1 MSQKIKQAINPVR
14 IILEK
19 HPSLRDDNPRLVAN
33 IWHEELKSLGI
44 EITPQIKKVLTLIST
59 ELTSAES
66 ITRASRSLQ
75 REVPDLRGKDWEKR
89 QAHAPKVKKELR
101 EIKTEIAE
109 A

>member
-44 EITPQIKKVLTLIST
+44 EITPQITKVLTLIAT

-66 ITRASRSLQ
+66 ITSASRTLQ
-75 REVPDLRGKDWEKR
+75 RDVPDLRGKEWKKR
-89 QAHAPKVKKELR
+89 QAHAVRVKKTLR
-101 EIKTEIAE
+101 EIKAEIAE

>member
-33 IWHEELKSLGI
+33 IWHEELKSIGI
-44 EITPQIKKVLTLIST
+44 EITPQISKVLTLIAT
-59 ELTSAES
+59 ELTSADS

-75 REVPDLRGKDWEKR
+75 NAVPDLRGKDWKKR
-89 QAHAPKVKKELR
+89 QAHAPKVKRELR

>member
-1 MSQKIKQAINPVR
+1 MSQRIKEATNPVKA
-14 IILEK
+14 ILIK

-33 IWHEELKSLGI
+33 IWYEELQSLGI
-44 EITPQIKKVLTLIST
+44 EITPQINKVLTLIST

-75 REVPDLRGKDWEKR
+75 NAVPDLRGKDWEKR
-89 QAHAPKVKKELR
+89 QAHAPKIKKELK

>member
-1 MSQKIKQAINPVR
+1 MSQKIKQAMNPVKA
-14 IILEK
+14 ILEK
-19 HPSLRDDNPRLVAN
+19 HPSLRDDNPRLVVN
-33 IWHEELKSLGI
+33 IWYKELKSLGI
-44 EITPQIKKVLTLIST
+44 EITPQINKVLALIST
-59 ELTSAES
+59 KLTSAES

-75 REVPDLRGKDWEKR
+75 NAVPDLRGKDWKKR

>member
-1 MSQKIKQAINPVR
+1 MSQKLKQAREEVQEL
-14 IILEK
+14 LEK

-33 IWHEELKSLGI
+33 IWHKELKSLGI

-59 ELTSAES
+59 ELTSADS

-75 REVPDLRGKDWEKR
+75 NAVPDLRGKDWKKR
-89 QAHAPKVKKELR
+89 QVHAPKVKKELR
-101 EIKTEIAE
+101 EIKAEIAE

>member
-14 IILEK
+14 TILEK

-44 EITPQIKKVLTLIST
+44 EITPQITKVLNLIAT

-66 ITRASRSLQ
+66 ITRVSRSLQ
-75 REVPDLRGKDWEKR
+75 NAVPDLRGKDWEKR
-89 QAHAPKVKKELR
+89 QAHAPKVKKELK
-101 EIKTEIAE
+101 EIKTVIAE

>member
-14 IILEK
+14 TILEK

-44 EITPQIKKVLTLIST
+44 EITPHIKKVITLIST
-59 ELTSAES
+59 ELTSADS

-75 REVPDLRGKDWEKR
+75 REVPDLRGKEWKKR
-89 QAHAPKVKKELR
+89 QAHAVRVKKALK
-101 EIKTEIAE
+101 EIQAEIAE

>member
-14 IILEK
+14 TILEK

-44 EITPQIKKVLTLIST
+44 EITPQITKVLTLIST
-59 ELTSAES
+59 ELTSADS
-66 ITRASRSLQ
+66 ITRASRLLQ
-75 REVPDLRGKDWEKR
+75 ETVSELQGRNWKKR
-89 QAHAPKVKKELR
+89 QIYTKKVKAEIR
-101 EIKTEIAE
+101 EIKSEVAE

>member
-1 MSQKIKQAINPVR
+1 MSQKIKEATNPVKA
-14 IILEK
+14 ILIK

-33 IWHEELKSLGI
+33 IWYEELKSLGI

-75 REVPDLRGKDWEKR
+75 NAVPDLRGKDWEKR
-89 QAHAPKVKKELR
+89 QAYAPKVKKELR
-101 EIKTEIAE
+101 EIKAEIAE

>member
-14 IILEK
+14 AILEK

-33 IWHEELKSLGI
+33 IWHKELKSLGI

-66 ITRASRSLQ
+66 ITRASRTLQ
-75 REVPDLRGKDWEKR
+75 KDVPDLRGRDWEKR
-89 QAHAPKVKKELR
+89 QVHAPKVKKELR

>member
-1 MSQKIKQAINPVR
+1 MSQKIKAAINPVKV
-14 IILEK
+14 ILEK

-33 IWHEELKSLGI
+33 IWYGELKSLGI
-44 EITPQIKKVLTLIST
+44 EITPQINKVLTLIST
-59 ELTSAES
+59 KLTSAES

-75 REVPDLRGKDWEKR
+75 NAVPDLRGKDWKKR

-101 EIKTEIAE
+101 KIKTEIAE